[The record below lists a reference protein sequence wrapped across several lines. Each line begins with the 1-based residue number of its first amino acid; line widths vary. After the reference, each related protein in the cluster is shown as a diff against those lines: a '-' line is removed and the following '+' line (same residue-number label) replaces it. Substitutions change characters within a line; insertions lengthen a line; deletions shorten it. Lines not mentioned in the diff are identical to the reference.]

1 MTIPRYDARMSNL
14 APEVEERAR
23 RRLAAI
29 AQEVLDLRGPPPIP
43 SLRPDPLPLD
53 RREALLNLFAEAAVH
68 HVTLRE
74 LDESRRVI
82 ADAIALMDDIV
93 DPAVVAR
100 ASLLTGEALVELDSP
115 KHAKLRLEVAV
126 RFYHMARDAKL
137 LARARLGLARALI
150 LLEDPQGL
158 DLLHEVHADAST
170 RGDLAMIARIEAIL
184 PEAMG
189 INASESV
196 RAGYGRAVSIPPP
209 TR

>member
-1 MTIPRYDARMSNL
+1 MSIPNEAQ
-14 APEVEERAR
+14 ERAR

-53 RREALLNLFAEAAVH
+53 RREALVNLFAEAAVH

-74 LDESRRVI
+74 LEESRRVI

-100 ASLLTGEALVELDSP
+100 ASLLTGEALIELDSP
-115 KHAKLRLEVAV
+115 KHAKLRLEVAA
-126 RFYHMARDAKL
+126 RFYQLARDAKL
-137 LARARLGLARALI
+137 VSRARLGLARALV

-158 DLLHEVHADAST
+158 DMLHEVLADAT
-170 RGDLAMIARIEAIL
+170 ARGDLATISRIEAIL

-189 INASESV
+189 ISVTDSV
-196 RAGYGRAVSIPPP
+196 RAGYGRAVSIPP
-209 TR
+209 TGR

>member
-1 MTIPRYDARMSNL
+1 MSNI
-14 APEVEERAR
+14 ASEPMERAR

-53 RREALLNLFAEAAVH
+53 RREALVNLFAEAAVH

-82 ADAIALMDDIV
+82 ADTIALMNDIV

-115 KHAKLRLEVAV
+115 KHAKPRLEVAV
-126 RFYHMARDAKL
+126 RFYQLARDAKL
-137 LARARLGLARALI
+137 VSRARLGLARAPV

-158 DLLHEVHADAST
+158 DLLHEVLADANA
-170 RGDLAMIARIEAIL
+170 RGDVATVARIEAIL
-184 PEAMG
+184 SEAMG
-189 INASESV
+189 ISVNDAV
-196 RAGYGRAVSIPPP
+196 RAGYSRAASIPPNG
-209 TR
+209 R